1 MDVKVVLEEIRAIRS
16 GRGDLRRFGITMCIA
31 LAVLAAL
38 LFWRGK
44 EIYVYIGLLSPVF
57 LILGLAAPVVL
68 RPVHKVWMSLAHV
81 LGWIMT
87 RVILSLLFFLGVT
100 PVGVL
105 GRLFGK
111 KFLDTTMRDSRET
124 YWIPRDHA
132 DESPARYEKQF

>member
-1 MDVKVVLEEIRAIRS
+1 MVLEEIKAIRS
-16 GRGDLRRFGITMCIA
+16 ERRDLRKFGITMCIA

-44 EIYVYIGLLSPVF
+44 GIYVYAGLLSPVF

-68 RPVHKVWMSLAHV
+68 WPVHKVWMSLAYV
-81 LGWIMT
+81 LGWVMT
-87 RVILSLLFFLGVT
+87 RVILSLLFFLGIT

-111 KFLDTTMRDSRET
+111 KFLDVGMQDSRKT
-124 YWIPRDHA
+124 YWIRRDQEDH
-132 DESPARYEKQF
+132 DPARYEKQY